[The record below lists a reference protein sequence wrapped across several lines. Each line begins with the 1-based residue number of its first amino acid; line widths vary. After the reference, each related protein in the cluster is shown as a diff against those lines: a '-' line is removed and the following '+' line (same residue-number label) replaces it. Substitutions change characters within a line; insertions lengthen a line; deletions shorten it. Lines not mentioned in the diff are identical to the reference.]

1 MGNSSSKDSG
11 SHSHH
16 TARRSS
22 EPTSPSVATS
32 QANHDRLVTQIYG
45 ARPSGNGSS
54 RGSRHDL
61 SFLHL
66 GRNRA
71 EEQPQPER
79 VRETRQEKEARRTE
93 RERQARLKE
102 RERSMLEENVDGG
115 FLVTLGTYIG
125 PEDYSKPVVRQ
136 LQVRLEQPGKQG
148 ISLTLKLHRSNEG
161 WPRSGKVSITTLAP
175 GQSTSWWRQ
184 LEVCLF
190 LLPMKSRQR
199 CLDPQATTREA
210 PMSTSTI

>member
-11 SHSHH
+11 SHR

-22 EPTSPSVATS
+22 EPASPTLPSS
-32 QANHDRLVTQIYG
+32 QANHDRIVNQIYG
-45 ARPSGNGSS
+45 PRPSDNNRSH

-66 GRNRA
+66 GRSRG

-102 RERSMLEENVDGG
+102 RERSMQEEGVDGG
-115 FLVTLGTYIG
+115 YLVTLGTYIG

-136 LQVRLEQPGKQG
+136 LQVREDQ
-148 ISLTLKLHRSNEG
+148 LHG
-161 WPRSGKVSITTLAP
+161 A
-175 GQSTSWWRQ
+175 
-184 LEVCLF
+184 
-190 LLPMKSRQR
+190 
-199 CLDPQATTREA
+199 
-210 PMSTSTI
+210 

>member
-11 SHSHH
+11 SHN

-22 EPTSPSVATS
+22 EPTSPSLQSS
-32 QANHDRLVTQIYG
+32 QVNHDRLVTQIYG
-45 ARPSGNGSS
+45 ARPSANGSH

-66 GRNRA
+66 GRNRP

-102 RERSMLEENVDGG
+102 RERSMLEENIDGG

-136 LQVRLEQPGKQG
+136 LQVRSNWS
-148 ISLTLKLHRSNEG
+148 SLRDIELTYKFYRLNEG
-161 WPRSGKVSITTLAP
+161 WPRSGKALTTTLAL
-175 GQSTSWWRQ
+175 GQSISWWLR
-184 LEVCLF
+184 LEACQF
-190 LLPMKSRQR
+190 LLPTRFHQR
-199 CLDPQATTREA
+199 WLDLRATTREA
-210 PMSTSTI
+210 PIPISTI

>member
-1 MGNSSSKDSG
+1 
-11 SHSHH
+11 
-16 TARRSS
+16 
-22 EPTSPSVATS
+22 
-32 QANHDRLVTQIYG
+32 VTQIYG
-45 ARPSGNGSS
+45 ARPSGNGSSS

-66 GRNRA
+66 GRSRA

-136 LQVRLEQPGKQG
+136 LQVRLNQRKKQG
-148 ISLTLKLHRSNEG
+148 MMLTTRLYRLNEG
-161 WPRSGKVSITTLAP
+161 WPRSGKGSITTLAH
-175 GQSTSWWRQ
+175 GQNISWWPR
-184 LEVCLF
+184 LEVCLS
-190 LLPMKSRQR
+190 LLPMRYHQR
-199 CLDPQATTREA
+199 WLGRRATTHEA
-210 PMSTSTI
+210 PMSISTT

>member
-11 SHSHH
+11 SHSHNP
-16 TARRSS
+16 ARRSS
-22 EPTSPSVATS
+22 EPTSPSLPSS

-66 GRNRA
+66 GRSRA

-136 LQVRLEQPGKQG
+136 LQVRFDQRKKQG
-148 ISLTLKLHRSNEG
+148 MMLTMILHRSNEG
-161 WPRSGKVSITTLAP
+161 WLRSGKVLITTPAR
-175 GQSTSWWRQ
+175 GQSISWWQRH
-184 LEVCLF
+184 EVCLSP
-190 LLPMKSRQR
+190 LLMRYR
-199 CLDPQATTREA
+199 
-210 PMSTSTI
+210 

>member
-16 TARRSS
+16 TGRRSS
-22 EPTSPSVATS
+22 EPTSPSVSTS

-66 GRNRA
+66 GRNRT

-102 RERSMLEENVDGG
+102 RERSMQEENVDGG

-136 LQVRLEQPGKQG
+136 LQVRFGTATEARYTTNIKPY
-148 ISLTLKLHRSNEG
+148 RSNAD
-161 WPRSGKVSITTLAP
+161 WLPSGKASITIPAH
-175 GQSTSWWRQ
+175 GQNISWWRQ

-190 LLPMKSRQR
+190 PLPTKYRQR
-199 CLDPQATTREA
+199 WLDPQATTHEA
-210 PMSTSTI
+210 PMSISTT

>member
-16 TARRSS
+16 TGRRSS

-102 RERSMLEENVDGG
+102 RERSMQEENVDGG

-136 LQVRLEQPGKQG
+136 LQVRFGTATQARY
-148 ISLTLKLHRSNEG
+148 TL
-161 WPRSGKVSITTLAP
+161 
-175 GQSTSWWRQ
+175 
-184 LEVCLF
+184 
-190 LLPMKSRQR
+190 
-199 CLDPQATTREA
+199 
-210 PMSTSTI
+210 TSTHTDRTKTGSLLERSR

>member
-11 SHSHH
+11 SHR

-22 EPTSPSVATS
+22 EPASPTLPSS
-32 QANHDRLVTQIYG
+32 QANNHDRLVSQIYG
-45 ARPSGNGSS
+45 ARPNDGRSN

-66 GRNRA
+66 GRNRG
-71 EEQPQPER
+71 EEQAQPER

-102 RERSMLEENVDGG
+102 RERSMKEEGVDGG
-115 FLVTLGTYIG
+115 YLVTLGTYIG

-136 LQVRLEQPGKQG
+136 LQVGG
-148 ISLTLKLHRSNEG
+148 NSLR
-161 WPRSGKVSITTLAP
+161 RA
-175 GQSTSWWRQ
+175 
-184 LEVCLF
+184 
-190 LLPMKSRQR
+190 
-199 CLDPQATTREA
+199 
-210 PMSTSTI
+210 

>member
-11 SHSHH
+11 SHSHN

-22 EPTSPSVATS
+22 EPTSPSLPSS

-66 GRNRA
+66 GRSRA

-136 LQVRLEQPGKQG
+136 LQVRFDQRKKQG
-148 ISLTLKLHRSNEG
+148 MMLTMLLHRSNEG
-161 WPRSGKVSITTLAP
+161 WHRFGKVLITTLAR
-175 GQSTSWWRQ
+175 GQSISWWQR
-184 LEVCLF
+184 LEGCLS
-190 LLPMKSRQR
+190 LLPMRYHQKW
-199 CLDPQATTREA
+199 LDPRATTHEA
-210 PMSTSTI
+210 PMSISTT